1 MRRFT
6 IDLKGPLHGIEFG
19 GEGQLVLLV
28 HGLSG
33 SAVNWVDVADSLKA
47 YGKVMAPELPGFG
60 RTPPAG
66 RRPSLEAQAELLAEF
81 IRRESDPPALVVGNS
96 MGAMVAMVLA
106 GRHPELVDRLVLL
119 NTPAPSPTFVGM
131 APVWLLV
138 MVLYLIPGVNRGLL
152 TWLHRQGTPEQRT
165 DAGIDLIAAR
175 RDRIPRSTR
184 RLHFQVTAERN
195 TMPWMHDVHLE
206 AYRSVIRN
214 LVPYSRFDRMVR
226 RVTVP
231 TLMLHGTLDL
241 VVPIAAAERL
251 ASARPDWTYRPLVG
265 VGHIPMMESPELCL
279 ELIDEFMEA
288 TGPSPTRMAGKV
300 AAIGHS
306 DAGGSKRESA
316 QAATY

>member
-19 GEGQLVLLV
+19 GEGRMVLLV

-33 SAVNWVDVADSLKA
+33 SAVNWVEVADGLTT
-47 YGKVMAPELPGFG
+47 YGKVVAPELPGFG

-66 RRPSLEAQAELLAEF
+66 RRCSLEAQAQILAEF
-81 IRRESDPPALVVGNS
+81 IRLESNPPALVIGNS
-96 MGAMVAMVLA
+96 MGGTLCMVLA
-106 GRHPELVDRLVLL
+106 GRHPELVDRLVLM
-119 NTPAPSPTFVGM
+119 NTPAPSPSVVGM

-138 MVLYLIPGVNRGLL
+138 MFLYLIPGMNKALL
-152 TWLHRQGTPEQRT
+152 SWLHSQGTPEQRT

-175 RDRIPRSTR
+175 PDRISRSTR
-184 RLHFQVTAERN
+184 QLHSQVTAERN

-206 AYRSVIRN
+206 AYRSVIRS

-226 RVTVP
+226 RITVP
-231 TLMLHGTLDL
+231 TLLMHGTVDM

-251 ASARPDWTYRPLVG
+251 ASARPDWAYRPLVG

-279 ELIDEFMEA
+279 ELIGEFMAA
-288 TGPSPTRMAGKV
+288 TGPSPTHMASNL
-300 AAIGHS
+300 ATIGHGG
-306 DAGGSKRESA
+306 DGGSKRETVR
-316 QAATY
+316 AATY